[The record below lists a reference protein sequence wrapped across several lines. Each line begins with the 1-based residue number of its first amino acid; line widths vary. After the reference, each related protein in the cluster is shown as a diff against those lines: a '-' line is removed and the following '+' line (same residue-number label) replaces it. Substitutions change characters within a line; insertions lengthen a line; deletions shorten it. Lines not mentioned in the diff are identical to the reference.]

1 MARKLSLGWGVI
13 GSAALL
19 FAGCETGSN
28 SRVPSTSNVNNP
40 RSPVVARQNMPQPNF
55 PTNSMPSSGFGT
67 ASGGGSPQSPSMT
80 SGFQTPSSGFPTQNN
95 QASIGATNNVPPG
108 PQGFGTP
115 ATGNRSNVTVTQ
127 PSLPPTQPPAQFADP
142 GISPI
147 SPPTPPALPLPPPN

>member
-55 PTNSMPSSGFGT
+55 PTNSIPSSGFGT
-67 ASGGGSPQSPSMT
+67 AGSPQSPSMT
-80 SGFQTPSSGFPTQNN
+80 SGFQTSSSGFSTQNN

-108 PQGFGTP
+108 PQGLGTP
-115 ATGNRSNVTVTQ
+115 TTGNRSNVTVTQ
-127 PSLPPTQPPAQFADP
+127 PSLPLTPPATQFAEP

-147 SPPTPPALPLPPPN
+147 APPTPPGLPLPPTN

>member
-1 MARKLSLGWGVI
+1 MARKLALGWGVI

-40 RSPVVARQNMPQPNF
+40 RSPVVAKQNLPQPNF
-55 PTNSMPSSGFGT
+55 PTNSIPGGGFGT
-67 ASGGGSPQSPSMT
+67 ATNSGLPQSPNTANGLQT
-80 SGFQTPSSGFPTQNN
+80 SGSGFAMQDK
-95 QASIGATNNVPPG
+95 QASIGTTNNVPQG

-115 ATGNRSNVTVTQ
+115 ATGNRGNVTVTQ
-127 PSLPPTQPPAQFADP
+127 PSLPPTQPTAQFADP

-147 SPPTPPALPLPPPN
+147 SPPTPPAVPLPPPN